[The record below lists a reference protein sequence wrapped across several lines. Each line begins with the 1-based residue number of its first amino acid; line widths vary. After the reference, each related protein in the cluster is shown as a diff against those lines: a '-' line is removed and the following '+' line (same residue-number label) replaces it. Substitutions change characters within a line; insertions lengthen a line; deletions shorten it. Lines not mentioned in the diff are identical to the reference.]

1 VTRPPWEYFF
11 ESFSSDL
18 FPQLFHPT
26 WIASLVLLVLLV
38 VLYNVRTRQLHRHD
52 VYLQMYEWLLW
63 TGVITFSMLI
73 VGAVFVFDFILVLA
87 TAIIGLG
94 TLVWIRFRRFPP
106 LLDAYEQRLA
116 RQRYVSRQKFASP
129 EATIRQRSPRRRRRR
144 R

>member
-116 RQRYVSRQKFASP
+116 RQRYVSRQKFATP
-129 EATIRQRSPRRRRRR
+129 EATIRQRTPRRRRRR